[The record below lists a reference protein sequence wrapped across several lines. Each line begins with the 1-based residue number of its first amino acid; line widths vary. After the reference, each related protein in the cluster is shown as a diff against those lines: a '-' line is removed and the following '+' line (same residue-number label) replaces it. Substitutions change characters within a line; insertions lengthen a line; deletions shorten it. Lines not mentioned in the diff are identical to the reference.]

1 VTPERAAAVVLRWV
15 RWYTRN
21 LPASVADRRLEEV
34 EADLHDHIQHER
46 ANGASDAQIVVEILS
61 RLTRGLLADASWRR
75 DQLRRLTHPE
85 GNMGVRKLLS
95 RPVARISIGVAAL
108 LAFPAIA
115 TPAGAAD
122 WSFGDFVLA
131 GSLLAL
137 VGVTIELAVRS
148 AGSLVGAAAIATLGI
163 AAGFAGDADDAPGLT
178 LIGVLLVASAGLLVV
193 RLRRHAR

>member
-61 RLTRGLLADASWRR
+61 RLTRGLHADASWRR
-75 DQLRRLTHPE
+75 DQLSRLTHPE

-122 WSFGDFVLA
+122 WSLGDFVLA